1 MPAKRPAQQNNAPAQ
16 QQQGGMFGGGG
27 GMMNTI
33 KQGIGFGVG
42 SAIGHRVVGGV
53 ADAVTGGGGD
63 GEEVQEEGQT
73 QQQSYNNNQQQGPCF
88 DPQQQLYSCLNTNNG
103 DAQACQ
109 WFFDSLKTCQENV
122 KYGSQSQ

>member
-1 MPAKRPAQQNNAPAQ
+1 
-16 QQQGGMFGGGG
+16 
-27 GMMNTI
+27 MMNTI

-53 ADAVTGGGGD
+53 ADAVSGSGGD
-63 GEEVQEEGQT
+63 SQEQTGE
-73 QQQSYNNNQQQGPCF
+73 QQNFNSNDQQQGPCF
-88 DPQQQLYSCLNTNNG
+88 EPQQQLYGCLNTNNG

-122 KYGSQSQ
+122 KYGSQSM